1 MAPRRREPYR
11 ILLPLANPRT
21 ARDLVRIGSGVANGR
36 PTEITAL
43 GIVEV
48 PEGVSLSEGAHQ
60 ARIARRLLQRV
71 LDFGDEEGVELRT
84 MVRIGRRASDGVIE
98 AVSEEGTDLV
108 IFGWAGPRTPA
119 QTARAEAEATEAL
132 LAGAEPRPP
141 SVFTTTIDAVV
152 RESPCDI
159 AVVKQRGLDNVRSI
173 LVPVRGGPHAELAI
187 RLARDFGKRFGA
199 QVVVMHIVPKGIGER
214 ALAREQEAL
223 DTFVREHG
231 GGRRVIGLLREG
243 TSVRT
248 TIIREAAHHDLV
260 VMGAGAQPSDGRRGN
275 DGRYLFGSVPEAVVS
290 KARATVIVVKTKQ
303 TLGTSTFDELRAAEG
318 TLAHADAYAER
329 SHALPSVVDKWFAE
343 NTFHAGEFSD
353 ARKLVALKEK
363 AGLTISVGLPALNEE
378 RTIGL
383 VIKRIKGA
391 LVDRV
396 PLIDQLVVIDSDSTD
411 RTAEIATELG
421 VPVVRHSQILPEVGS
436 VTGKGEA
443 LWKSLHV
450 LDGDI
455 VTWVDTDISNIQP
468 RFVTGLL
475 GPLLREPR
483 IQYVKGFYQ
492 RPIKEGAKLIP
503 EGGGRVT
510 ELMARPLINLFFPEL
525 SGMIQPLSGEYAGRR
540 ALLESVPFFTGY
552 SVEIGLLIDIIEAY
566 GLPAIGQVDLER
578 RIHRNQPLG
587 NLSQMAYVIL
597 AGAIRK
603 LEERHR
609 IELLT
614 EVGRG
619 MKVIAQEKDRFS
631 LEVREI
637 GDELRPP
644 IRTIPAYLERR
655 RALKSGAARAAPV
668 G

>member
-1 MAPRRREPYR
+1 MPTRRRGPYR

-21 ARDLVRIGSGVANGR
+21 ARDLVRIGSGIANGR

-60 ARIARRLLQRV
+60 ARTSRRLLQRV
-71 LDFGDEEGVELRT
+71 LDVGDEEGVEIRT

-98 AVSEEGTDLV
+98 AVTEEGTDLV
-108 IFGWAGPRTPA
+108 IFGWGGPPTPSQA
-119 QTARAEAEATEAL
+119 ARAEAEATEAR

-141 SVFTTTIDAVV
+141 AVFTTTIDAVV

-159 AVVKQRGLDNVRSI
+159 AVVKQRGLDKVASI

-187 RLARDFGKRFGA
+187 RLARDLGKRFEA

-214 ALAREQEAL
+214 ALAREQAAL
-223 DTFVREHG
+223 DAFVKEHG
-231 GGRRVIGLLREG
+231 GGKRVKGLLREG
-243 TSVRT
+243 TSVRS

-260 VMGAGAQPSDGRRGN
+260 VMGAGAQPHGAREGVDG
-275 DGRYLFGSVPEAVVS
+275 GRYLFGSVPEAVVS
-290 KARATVIVVKTKQ
+290 KARSTVIVVKTRQ
-303 TLGTSTFDELRAAEG
+303 QLGNATFEELRAAEG

-329 SHALPSVVDKWFAE
+329 SQALPSVVDKWFAE

-353 ARKLVALKEK
+353 IRKLVALKEK
-363 AGLTISVGLPALNEE
+363 AGLTVSVGLPALNEE
-378 RTIGL
+378 KTLGL
-383 VIKRIKGA
+383 VIKRVKTA
-391 LVDRV
+391 LMDRF

-411 RTAEIATELG
+411 RTVEIAADLG
-421 VPVVRHSQILPEVGS
+421 VPVFRHSQILPEVGS
-436 VTGKGEA
+436 HRGKGEA

-455 VTWVDTDISNIQP
+455 VAWIDTDISNIQP
-468 RFVTGLL
+468 RFVYGLL

-492 RPIKEGAKLIP
+492 RPIREGAKLVP

-552 SVEIGLLIDIIEAY
+552 AVEIGLLIDIIEAH

-587 NLSQMAYVIL
+587 NLSQMSYVIL
-597 AGAIRK
+597 QGAIRK

-619 MKVIAQEKDRFS
+619 MKVIAQERDRFS

-644 IRTIPAYLERR
+644 MRTIPAYLERR
-655 RALKSGAARAAPV
+655 KTLKG
-668 G
+668 

>member
-1 MAPRRREPYR
+1 MPARRRGPYR

-21 ARDLVRIGSGVANGR
+21 ARDLVRIGSGIANGR

-60 ARIARRLLQRV
+60 ARTSRRLLQRV

-84 MVRIGRRASDGVIE
+84 MVRIGRRAADGVIE
-98 AVSEEGTDLV
+98 AVTEEGTDLV
-108 IFGWAGPRTPA
+108 IFGWGGPPTPSQA
-119 QTARAEAEATEAL
+119 ARAEADAAEAL

-141 SVFTTTIDAVV
+141 AVFTTTIDAVV

-159 AVVKQRGLDNVRSI
+159 AVVKQRGLENVASI

-187 RLARDFGKRFGA
+187 RLARDLGKRFGA

-214 ALAREQEAL
+214 ALIREQAAL
-223 DTFVREHG
+223 DAFVKEHG
-231 GGRRVIGLLREG
+231 GGKRVKGLLREG
-243 TSVRT
+243 TSVRS

-260 VMGAGAQPSDGRRGN
+260 VMGAGAQPHGSREGVDG
-275 DGRYLFGSVPEAVVS
+275 GRYLFGSVPEAVVS
-290 KARATVIVVKTKQ
+290 KARSTVIVVKTKQ
-303 TLGTSTFDELRAAEG
+303 QLGTATFEELRAAEG

-329 SHALPSVVDKWFAE
+329 SQALPSVVDKWFAE
-343 NTFHAGEFSD
+343 NTFHASEFSD
-353 ARKLVALKEK
+353 IRKLVALKEK
-363 AGLTISVGLPALNEE
+363 AGLTVSVGLPALNEE
-378 RTIGL
+378 KTLGL
-383 VIKRIKGA
+383 VIKRIKSA
-391 LVDRV
+391 LMDRV

-411 RTAEIATELG
+411 RTVEIAADLG
-421 VPVVRHSQILPEVGS
+421 VPVFRHSQILPEVG
-436 VTGKGEA
+436 TYRGKGEA

-455 VTWVDTDISNIQP
+455 VAWIDTDISNIQP
-468 RFVTGLL
+468 RFVYGLL

-492 RPIKEGAKLIP
+492 RPIREGDKLIP

-552 SVEIGLLIDIIEAY
+552 AVEIGLLIDIIEAH

-587 NLSQMAYVIL
+587 NLSQMSYVIL
-597 AGAIRK
+597 QGAIRK

-619 MKVIAQEKDRFS
+619 MKVIAQERDRFS

-644 IRTIPAYLERR
+644 MRTIPAYLERR
-655 RALKSGAARAAPV
+655 KLVRG
-668 G
+668 